1 MKKIGLLISVGF
13 ILSILMSYSLYKPD
27 TDGSPAGQ
35 TGSPHDD
42 SDCSSCHSAK
52 PKNVEGLI
60 ISNVANEGYTPGKKY
75 TITANL
81 KGNQNS
87 KKFGFQIS
95 PQNNKGK
102 VLGKMVVTNPLETR
116 IIENGKYI
124 NQIKAGVDSNGS
136 RTWSFEWIAPAKGS
150 GDVTFYGSFLIGGKP
165 EIVYNSKLLIKEK
178 K

>member
-1 MKKIGLLISVGF
+1 MKKIGIVFLVSFVLIF
-13 ILSILMSYSLYKPD
+13 LMSYSLYRPD

-35 TGSPHDD
+35 TGSPHDG
-42 SDCSSCHSAK
+42 SDCSSCHTSK
-52 PKNVEGLI
+52 PKNIDGI
-60 ISNVANEGYTPGKKY
+60 ITSNITPEGYTPGEKY
-75 TITANL
+75 TITVKL

-102 VLGKMVVTNPLETR
+102 VLGRLLVTNPKETR

-124 NQIKAGVDSNGS
+124 NQIKGGVDGNGS
-136 RTWSFEWIAPAKGS
+136 KTWTFDWIAPAKGT
-150 GDVTFYGSFLIGGKP
+150 GDITFYGSFLIGGKP
-165 EIVYNSKLLIKEK
+165 EIVYNSKLLVNEK